1 MTGPSLREV
10 LEAEGDDGVE
20 MVEDFKQPVIDG
32 ESVVG
37 YGATA
42 FRKEDED
49 LLKAYNQQ
57 LQKMKENGELLEILK
72 QFNFAEE
79 NLPDDQTAEG
89 ALQRLI
95 KDLAPPR
102 CLL

>member
-1 MTGPSLREV
+1 M
-10 LEAEGDDGVE
+10 
-20 MVEDFKQPVIDG
+20 KQPVIDG

-42 FRKEDED
+42 FRKEGED

-79 NLPDDQTAEG
+79 NLPDDQTAE
-89 ALQRLI
+89 ALC
-95 KDLAPPR
+95 KG
-102 CLL
+102 